1 MPHYLLKG
9 ADFTD
14 DCKEFTVPNFAT
26 GGYTYSLEEFFIV
39 DDDIDEVEQS
49 FALIATLGSDVP
61 DGIACF
67 QRQVGELDCINDGRR
82 GVTRIRITD
91 NDRKLLDCV
100 IQYYISENM
109 VADKHKDHVL

>member
-26 GGYTYSLEEFFIV
+26 GDNTYFLEEFFRV
-39 DDDIDEVEQS
+39 HDDDIDEVEQS

-61 DGIACF
+61 DGVACF
-67 QRQVGELDCINDGRR
+67 QSQVGDSDCINDGRL
-82 GVTRIRITD
+82 GVTRIRIRD

-100 IQYYISENM
+100 I
-109 VADKHKDHVL
+109 

>member
-26 GGYTYSLEEFFIV
+26 GGNTFSLEEFFIV
-39 DDDIDEVEQS
+39 HDDDIDEVEQI
-49 FALIATLGSDVP
+49 FALIASLGSDVP
-61 DGIACF
+61 DGVACF
-67 QRQVGELDCINDGRR
+67 QERVGDSDCINDGRR

-100 IQYYISENM
+100 I
-109 VADKHKDHVL
+109 

>member
-26 GGYTYSLEEFFIV
+26 GGHTYFLEEFFRV
-39 DDDIDEVEQS
+39 HDDDIDEVEQS
-49 FALIATLGSDVP
+49 FALIASLGSDVP

-67 QRQVGELDCINDGRR
+67 QVEVGDSDCINDGRL

-100 IQYYISENM
+100 IQYISENM

>member
-26 GGYTYSLEEFFIV
+26 GGYTYSLEEFFRVV

-49 FALIATLGSDVP
+49 FALIAILGSDVP
-61 DGIACF
+61 DGTACF
-67 QRQVGELDCINDGRR
+67 QERVGDLDCINDGRR

-91 NDRKLLDCV
+91 NDRTLLDCV
-100 IQYYISENM
+100 IQYISENM